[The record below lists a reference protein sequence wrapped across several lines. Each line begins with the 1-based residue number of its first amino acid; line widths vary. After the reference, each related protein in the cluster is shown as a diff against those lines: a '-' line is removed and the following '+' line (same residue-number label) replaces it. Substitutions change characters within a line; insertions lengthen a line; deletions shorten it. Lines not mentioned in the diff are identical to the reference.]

1 MNSSEILLIDDQFG
15 PKFRQII
22 NINVEE
28 YVSKYSKN

>member
-15 PKFRQII
+15 AKSRKII

-28 YVSKYSKN
+28 YVSKYTKN

>member
-1 MNSSEILLIDDQFG
+1 MLLIDDQFG

-28 YVSKYSKN
+28 YVSKYTKN